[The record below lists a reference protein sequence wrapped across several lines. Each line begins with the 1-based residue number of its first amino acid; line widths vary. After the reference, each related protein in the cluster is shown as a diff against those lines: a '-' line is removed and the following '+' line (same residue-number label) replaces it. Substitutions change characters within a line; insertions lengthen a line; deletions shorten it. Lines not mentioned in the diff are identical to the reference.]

1 MADNEIKTLGE
12 IKKSLQKANEQAKKA
27 NDYLERADK
36 KFTPDQIA
44 AMSTGQQRALTE
56 IKTDVRDDL
65 NKQTDAITKLNLEK
79 QIQSGFFTSISK
91 FLGVDFVSETF
102 RRLDKVGQGF
112 SEIKKGFQ
120 DLGKALGLNKVAKA
134 AGGFWDFLKKI
145 LAVGLA
151 TIGFIKFIEGW
162 NKADEIFGKAAGFGE
177 RLSAGLAT
185 VIGSFIGLT
194 DGEINTLAK
203 DINVTVQGIIT
214 FLKTEFDA
222 LTTALR
228 AAWPGIKQTFG
239 GFVKLLEGDFIGGIK
254 DLSGGLTNVG
264 TELWNSESMLAK
276 AVVVLAGLKIAGAA
290 LSFIGAI
297 KPIFTALST
306 IGSGIGTIF
315 TALGGKAAFTAAMAA
330 IGPTLSSLLIPLG
343 LALAVVALMKT
354 SFDGITAGMDELD
367 KSGDYS
373 KAFSVGIGAFVKS
386 LLNILT
392 LGLLSDETLQKVQD
406 NISKF
411 LDPIF
416 EGIAGLFNSMW
427 NWIKDKWD
435 DVTFKIKDFLG
446 MDLSQ
451 EERLKKAD
459 KDIAE
464 AQANILE
471 KEAAVANSKSE
482 YTRRNNQRYLD
493 KARAEL
499 EEAQKTKFNLAN
511 PNQIDNKILQ
521 SGVSTYNDYMQSLI
535 DNNELTDAQRMK
547 ELKEA
552 NEARNKGQSFQNF
565 QNSQVTQNNAIIQK
579 IRPQTDLSIAN

>member
-112 SEIKKGFQ
+112 GEIKKGFQ